1 MSEFE
6 GLKKVVSLLWT
17 DKAKIIGSKKV
28 TKNHITNS
36 VETTIVE
43 NESCK
48 VILKGQSA
56 GTQTIFG
63 TDEADAKLLI
73 RNGID
78 IPAGAV
84 IYITD
89 QNGNTVKYKRSSK
102 GYSGYYSHQEI
113 AMVRDEKA

>member
-17 DKAKIIGSKKV
+17 DKAKITGTKKV

-36 VETTIVE
+36 VEITIVE
-43 NESCK
+43 NELCK

-63 TDEADAKLLI
+63 TDEANAKLLI

-102 GYSGYYSHQEI
+102 GYSGYYSHQEL

>member
-17 DKAKIIGSKKV
+17 DKAKIIGTKKV

-36 VETTIVE
+36 VEITIVE
-43 NESCK
+43 NEACK

-63 TDEADAKLLI
+63 TDEANAKLLI

>member
-1 MSEFE
+1 MSKFE

-17 DKAKIIGSKKV
+17 DKAKIIGTKKV

-36 VETTIVE
+36 VEITIVE
-43 NESCK
+43 NEPCK

-56 GTQTIFG
+56 STQTIFG

-102 GYSGYYSHQEI
+102 GYSGYYSHQEL

>member
-1 MSEFE
+1 MSKFE

-17 DKAKIIGSKKV
+17 DKAKITGTKKV
-28 TKNHITNS
+28 IKNHITNS
-36 VETTIVE
+36 VEITIVE
-43 NESCK
+43 NEPCK
-48 VILKGQSA
+48 VVLKGQSA
-56 GTQTIFG
+56 STQTIFG

-102 GYSGYYSHQEI
+102 GYSGYYSHQEL

>member
-1 MSEFE
+1 MNQFE
-6 GLKKVVSLLWT
+6 VLKKVVSLLWT
-17 DKAKIIGSKKV
+17 DKAKITGTKKV
-28 TKNHITNS
+28 IKNRITNS

-43 NESCK
+43 NEPCK

-56 GTQTIFG
+56 STQTIFG
-63 TDEADAKLLI
+63 TDEADAKLLV

-89 QNGNTVKYKRSSK
+89 QNGNTTKYKRSSK
-102 GYSGYYSHQEI
+102 GYTGYHSHQEI

>member
-1 MSEFE
+1 MN
-6 GLKKVVSLLWT
+6 L
-17 DKAKIIGSKKV
+17 
-28 TKNHITNS
+28 
-36 VETTIVE
+36 
-43 NESCK
+43 
-48 VILKGQSA
+48 
-56 GTQTIFG
+56 
-63 TDEADAKLLI
+63 EADAKLLI

-102 GYSGYYSHQEI
+102 GYSGYYSHQEL

>member
-1 MSEFE
+1 MSLFE
-6 GLKKVVSLLWT
+6 GLKKATPLLWT
-17 DKAKIIGSKKV
+17 DKAKITGTKKV
-28 TKNHITNS
+28 VKNHITNS

-43 NESCK
+43 NEPCK
-48 VILKGQSA
+48 AILKGQSSS
-56 GTQTIFG
+56 TQTIFG

-84 IYITD
+84 IYVTD
-89 QNGNTVKYKRSSK
+89 QNGNTTKYKRSSR
-102 GYSGYYSHQEI
+102 GYTGSYSHQEI

>member
-1 MSEFE
+1 MNQFE

-17 DKAKIIGSKKV
+17 DKAKITGTKKV

-43 NESCK
+43 NEPCK
-48 VILKGQSA
+48 VVLKGQSA
-56 GTQTIFG
+56 STQTIFG

-73 RNGID
+73 RNGIN

-89 QNGNTVKYKRSSK
+89 QNGNTTKYKRSSK

>member
-17 DKAKIIGSKKV
+17 DKAKITGTKKV
-28 TKNHITNS
+28 IKNNITNS

-43 NESCK
+43 NEPCK
-48 VILKGQSA
+48 VVLKGQSA
-56 GTQTIFG
+56 STQTIFG

-102 GYSGYYSHQEI
+102 GYSGYYSHQEL

>member
-17 DKAKIIGSKKV
+17 DKAKITGTKKV

-36 VETTIVE
+36 VEITIVE
-43 NESCK
+43 NEPCK

-56 GTQTIFG
+56 STQTIFG

-102 GYSGYYSHQEI
+102 GYSGYYSHQEL

>member
-17 DKAKIIGSKKV
+17 DKAKITGTKKV

-36 VETTIVE
+36 VEITIVE
-43 NESCK
+43 NEPCK

-63 TDEADAKLLI
+63 TDEANAKLLI

-102 GYSGYYSHQEI
+102 GYSGYYSHQEL

>member
-1 MSEFE
+1 MNQFE
-6 GLKKVVSLLWT
+6 GLKRVVSLLWT
-17 DKAKIIGSKKV
+17 DKAKITGTKKV

-36 VETTIVE
+36 VEVTIVE
-43 NESCK
+43 DEPCK

-56 GTQTIFG
+56 STQTIFG

-78 IPAGAV
+78 IPAGAA

-102 GYSGYYSHQEI
+102 GYSGYYSHQEL

>member
-1 MSEFE
+1 MSKFE
-6 GLKKVVSLLWT
+6 GLNKAASLVWT
-17 DKAKIIGSKKV
+17 DKAQIIGTTKV

-36 VETTIVE
+36 IETTIVE
-43 NESCK
+43 NEPCK

-63 TDEADAKLLI
+63 TDEANAKLLI

-102 GYSGYYSHQEI
+102 GYTGYYSHQEV
-113 AMVRDEKA
+113 AMIRDEKA

>member
-1 MSEFE
+1 MSKFE

-17 DKAKIIGSKKV
+17 DKAKIIGTKKV
-28 TKNHITNS
+28 IKNHITNS

-43 NESCK
+43 HEPCK

-63 TDEADAKLLI
+63 TDEANAKLLI

-102 GYSGYYSHQEI
+102 GYSGYYSHQEL

>member
-17 DKAKIIGSKKV
+17 DKAKIIGTKKV

-43 NESCK
+43 NEPCK
-48 VILKGQSA
+48 VVLKGQSA
-56 GTQTIFG
+56 STQTIFG

-84 IYITD
+84 ITD
-89 QNGNTVKYKRSSK
+89 QNGNTTKYKRSSK

>member
-1 MSEFE
+1 MNQFE
-6 GLKKVVSLLWT
+6 GLKRVVSLLWT
-17 DKAKIIGSKKV
+17 DKAKITGTKKV

-36 VETTIVE
+36 VEVTIVE
-43 NESCK
+43 DEPCK

-56 GTQTIFG
+56 STQTIFG
-63 TDEADAKLLI
+63 TDEANAKLLI

-102 GYSGYYSHQEI
+102 GYSGYYSHQEL

>member
-1 MSEFE
+1 MSKFE
-6 GLKKVVSLLWT
+6 GLKKAVSLLWT
-17 DKAKIIGSKKV
+17 DKAKIIGTKKV

-36 VETTIVE
+36 VEITIVE
-43 NESCK
+43 NEPCK

-63 TDEADAKLLI
+63 TDEANAKLLI

-102 GYSGYYSHQEI
+102 GYSGYYSHQEL

>member
-1 MSEFE
+1 MNQFE
-6 GLKKVVSLLWT
+6 GLKRAVSLLWM
-17 DKAKIIGSKKV
+17 DKAKITGTKKV

-36 VETTIVE
+36 IETTIVE
-43 NESCK
+43 DEPCK
-48 VILKGQSA
+48 VVLKGQSA
-56 GTQTIFG
+56 STQTIFG

-89 QNGNTVKYKRSSK
+89 QNFKTTKYKRSSK

>member
-17 DKAKIIGSKKV
+17 DRAKIIGTKKV
-28 TKNHITNS
+28 TKNYITNS

-43 NESCK
+43 NEPCK

-63 TDEADAKLLI
+63 TDEANAKLLI

-102 GYSGYYSHQEI
+102 GYSGYYSHQEL

>member
-6 GLKKVVSLLWT
+6 GLKKAVSLLWT
-17 DKAKIIGSKKV
+17 DKAKIIGTKKV

-43 NESCK
+43 NEPCK
-48 VILKGQSA
+48 VVLKGQSA
-56 GTQTIFG
+56 STQTIFG

-78 IPAGAV
+78 IPAGAEIV
-84 IYITD
+84 ITD
-89 QNGNTVKYKRSSK
+89 QNGNQTRYKNSSRS
-102 GYSGYYSHQEI
+102 YSGYFSHQEL
-113 AMVRDEKA
+113 AMERSEKA

>member
-1 MSEFE
+1 MSNFE
-6 GLKKVVSLLWT
+6 GLKKAVSLLWT
-17 DKAKIIGSKKV
+17 DKAKITGTKKV

-36 VETTIVE
+36 VETTIAE
-43 NESCK
+43 NEPCK
-48 VILKGQSA
+48 VVLKGQSA

-89 QNGNTVKYKRSSK
+89 QNGNIVKYKRSSK
-102 GYSGYYSHQEI
+102 GYSGYYSHQEL

>member
-6 GLKKVVSLLWT
+6 GLKKAVSLLWT
-17 DKAKIIGSKKV
+17 DRAKITGTKKV
-28 TKNHITNS
+28 IKNHITNS
-36 VETTIVE
+36 VEITIVE
-43 NESCK
+43 NEPCK
-48 VILKGQSA
+48 VVLKGQSA
-56 GTQTIFG
+56 STQTIFG

-89 QNGNTVKYKRSSK
+89 QNGNTIKYKRSSK
-102 GYSGYYSHQEI
+102 GYSGYYSHQEL

>member
-1 MSEFE
+1 MSKFE
-6 GLKKVVSLLWT
+6 GLKKAVSLLWT
-17 DKAKIIGSKKV
+17 DKAKIIGTKKV

-36 VETTIVE
+36 VEITIVE
-43 NESCK
+43 NEPCK

-63 TDEADAKLLI
+63 TDEANAKLLI